1 MEQLAQHL
9 PTKHGLT
16 QRQREIFEFLQNFIS
31 THDYSPSY
39 REIMT
44 HFSFSSSATVHKH
57 ISILKRK
64 GFISVEKNSS
74 RSISVPVVDT
84 SENNTSS
91 IELPFMG
98 HISEGMPI
106 ETSSHYKTI
115 SIPRSLVHNL
125 DQSYVLQIRGDSLME
140 EHMANGDLIIVEAR
154 QEANSGETIIATV
167 GSLETLIK
175 LYYPQGDYVKL
186 DCSNPNYQPLIVR
199 NEALSIQGVLSG
211 LLRMY

>member
-1 MEQLAQHL
+1 MEKLAPHL

-31 THDYSPSY
+31 THGYSPSY
-39 REIMT
+39 REIMA
-44 HFSFSSSATVHKH
+44 HFNFSSSATVHKH

-64 GFISVEKNSS
+64 GFINIEKKSS
-74 RSISVPVVDT
+74 RSISVPVMD
-84 SENNTSS
+84 SSDNNQSS
-91 IELPFMG
+91 VELPFMG
-98 HISEGMPI
+98 HLSEGMPI
-106 ETSSHYKTI
+106 ETFSHYKTI

-175 LYYPQGDYVKL
+175 HYYPQGDYVKL
-186 DCSNPNYQPLIVR
+186 ECSNPSYQPLIVR
-199 NEALSIQGVLSG
+199 NEALVIQGVVSG